1 MDNGSGKASLVPA
14 TDVMWNHG
22 SFKVKFCCLSDIP
35 AFHGRVQILGEA
47 WSRRREFVPES

>member
-14 TDVMWNHG
+14 TDVIWNHS

-47 WSRRREFVPES
+47 WSRQREFVPES